1 MSDVND
7 GNVNGDP
14 AEKDAEVGREWIERI
29 DNPELSDSE
38 REWLENAADFYSRY
52 DRQEAYLRDHGL
64 WGNDFDPMEGP

>member
-1 MSDVND
+1 MTT
-7 GNVNGDP
+7 P
-14 AEKDAEVGREWIERI
+14 REEPEIGREWIERI

-38 REWLENAADFYSRY
+38 REWLENEADFYSRY